1 MRLAYSWKE
10 INRFCFVLLCIW
22 GQFPSTSPPEVLY
35 SEGRFNGGF
44 YALGIWRAYI
54 WKGLH
59 KEGLIFGILR
69 YIIETIN
76 TFIHPVVPSKTI
88 PNSRPKW
95 AKCIPVFRPNR
106 PKTLPDGLGSTP
118 RVSQTWWRG
127 WVEWVS
133 EWVVNSQRVEYEF
146 KCDLCDAKKYDN
158 ISPFTKRIKLAPS
171 RKINLS

>member
-54 WKGLH
+54 WKGLY
-59 KEGLIFGILR
+59 KEGLTFGILR

-88 PNSRPKW
+88 PDSRPKW

-106 PKTLPDGLGSTP
+106 RKNPTRWVREYPPGLPDGMKRLS
-118 RVSQTWWRG
+118 
-127 WVEWVS
+127 WVS
-133 EWVVNSQRVEYEF
+133 EWVVNSQRIEYEF